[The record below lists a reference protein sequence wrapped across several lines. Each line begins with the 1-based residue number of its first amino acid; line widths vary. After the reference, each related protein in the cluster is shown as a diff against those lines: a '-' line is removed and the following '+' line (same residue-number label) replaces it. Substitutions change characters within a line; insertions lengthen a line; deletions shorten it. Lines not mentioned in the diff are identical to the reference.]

1 MSNVEQGMSNY
12 EGRYLII
19 LKKHPH
25 FDIQYS
31 LFDIHHS
38 IGASWHRNG
47 HVLFYVTFL
56 YCTPLHGFFNEP
68 CNA

>member
-19 LKKHPH
+19 LKKASTLR
-25 FDIQYS
+25 YS

-38 IGASWHRNG
+38 IGTSQYRNG

-56 YCTPLHGFFNEP
+56 YCALADKLNSYEQFVMY
-68 CNA
+68 